1 MVATAWQERR
11 MCDGGHVYVLGTV
24 PLSKCVCSQS
34 MLNKELE
41 SPLCGFIKFMTQD
54 AVYRFL
60 S

>member
-1 MVATAWQERR
+1 MVATAWQEGR

-34 MLNKELE
+34 MLNEELE
-41 SPLCGFIKFMTQD
+41 SPLCSFIKFMTQD